1 MSKSR
6 RSIIRSSLERLRQLW
21 FRRKEMRREMRR
33 QLGTSFEM
41 LEPRLAMAIT
51 SPLPPI
57 FPASGSHIHPTLTV
71 LLDGQQFVIPAGI
84 GLNGGAANPHTHD
97 FTGSIHVGEGS
108 VVGTD
113 PSGSASR
120 NVTLDDFFDV
130 WASSTLT
137 GASVR
142 NANARL
148 DTDLTDGTAQVRIMD
163 KVVDSTHVL
172 RMYVKE
178 TGDSAPELEYDSS
191 SSSNGIARPELY
203 VPRDG
208 DKIFLVYEK
217 NTQVVDSPSFDT
229 ISSQNVLGGAPSWL
243 GLNGFDPTG
252 GPLTYTVSVSNPNL
266 LTATVQQTG
275 TGTGGTNRSLV
286 LNTSASALEGGYGQ
300 MIFQLF
306 DNLAPNTT
314 NHIATLVNN
323 GEFATSSTFYRIS
336 HLGDGSDFVIQ
347 GGPSD
352 STSTLGNFDDEFN
365 TNLQFT
371 SVGLL
376 AMAKSTD
383 DTNDSQ
389 VFITGGPARFL
400 DFNHS
405 IFGVLTEGN
414 AVRNAIQQSRTTG
427 DGAPPQTIT
436 ITSAQIVTDNQNAA
450 LQLKAAEGASGTS
463 NVTLTVT
470 DAQGHSYSQ
479 TFAVTVAAD
488 TANSAPFLNPIA
500 PVTGVTGTPITVQ
513 LSAQDAESNAF
524 FFDATKPSGETV
536 NYTINVNNTTGLVTI
551 TPPAGFAGTFNISMG
566 VRGTTSTTTAD
577 QFDLQTVLVTVTPQ
591 APTGVDLAAVSDS
604 GASSTDNITDSTSLD
619 FQVSGLTV
627 GSTVKLMKGNTVLA
641 QGVANATTMTLTVAN
656 ANTALG
662 EGASSITAT
671 QTVNGQVSPASTA
684 LSVTYDSVNPTF
696 TSTAPTAALV
706 GFNLNYNAQ
715 TNEEGGTTGLTYSLT
730 NAPSGATINTTTG
743 IITWT
748 PTAAQAGAQS
758 FTVVATDAAGN
769 AATLPVS
776 LTVSSGKVSL
786 TLTVTKPDGSA
797 LTSLAV
803 GQDFVLHIF
812 AKDLRT
818 GTDAKGVFAVYQD
831 ITFDGT
837 KATVTGPIVYTETYS
852 GGQSGT
858 TSTAGLIDEVGAF
871 AGLTQ
876 LGPNVREVLSI
887 PMRASAAGTLTFTG
901 DDADTSPAHDV
912 LIYGQDGGIPNAEVS
927 YGSVS
932 VAVGS
937 TFTAV
942 NDSGANFT
950 VAEDTQNNTT
960 INPLAND
967 TSSGGASNTL
977 TISAVGTP
985 SNGGTV
991 TRTENN
997 TRLSYKPAANFQGT
1011 ETFTYTARNQ
1021 NGEEQIATISMAVTN
1036 VNDAPVATN
1045 DSLSAT
1051 KNSSAITLDVLA
1063 NDTLGVD
1070 AGSGETL
1077 RVTAIGT
1084 GSQGGTITI
1093 GTNGANILY
1102 TPKANFS
1109 GTETFTYTISD
1120 RATGGLTSQAT
1131 VTMNVSGLTATND
1144 TGAGFTINEDSAATT
1159 IDVLANDALDP
1170 QVGGTLTITTLG
1182 TTDKGGTV
1190 SITQNGTRISYTP
1203 AANFQG
1209 TEKFTYTITD
1219 GLGHNAT
1226 ATVSMTVNN
1235 VNDNP
1240 VATNDTLTAFKDST
1254 ASLDVLANDNSGLD
1268 PTETLT
1274 ISAISTAPAHGTAT
1288 IVNGKVQYVPTT
1300 GYTGADSFV
1309 YTISD
1314 GNGGTATATA
1324 SITVQDFQPSGLSG
1338 LVYFDVNNNG
1348 VKDAGELPIVG
1359 VNITLTG
1366 TATAGTNTAVN
1377 QSVRTLEDGTYKFE
1391 NLAPGT
1397 YQIRQTQ
1404 PQFVIEGKT
1413 VAGSQ
1418 GGTVTLNQIAMTLAQ
1433 NVTGAN
1439 NNFGERGRQLTT
1451 ISLRDFFSSTS
1462 RNYAHATFD
1471 TSGAELWHSVSGSV
1485 WQGANNAFA
1494 LMNSQSQIKH
1504 DRTDPQSQVTSR
1516 TVATNLPVYLSG
1528 QASANRLYYIP
1539 ATGTGSGGTPTD
1551 LAPVSVADTYST
1563 PIGTALTVTAANG
1576 VLKNDS
1582 DPEGK
1587 TLTATVVAQPANG
1600 TLTLN
1605 TNGSFTY
1612 TPNAGFT
1619 GVNTFTYQAS
1629 DGTKQGNITTV
1640 TINVG
1645 NVAPTAVA
1653 NTYSATEDTVLTI
1666 AAAQGVLANDTDP
1679 ESATL
1684 TAAVVTQPTKG
1695 TLTMASNGS
1704 FSYIPTANQNGTDTF
1719 TYKANDGTQDSNVVT
1734 VTINIAAV
1742 NDTPTAVND
1751 TFSTPKDTVLTV
1763 STTPNLLSND
1773 TDVDGQSLS
1782 ISTTP
1787 LTNPAHGTVT
1797 LSGNGN
1803 FVFTPTTGF
1812 TGSDTFTYQVT
1823 DGTATA
1829 TGTVT
1834 INITGPVNNA
1844 PIAFGD
1850 SYNFDEDAGGS
1861 VGVENGVLAN
1871 DTDADPGTT
1880 LTATV
1885 VTQPAHGSVVMN
1897 ANGSFSYTP
1906 NANYHGPDSFTYQA
1920 SDGTNNS
1927 NAIGVNITVNPVN
1940 DAPIGVADTYRVTP
1954 NTLLTVNVADG
1965 VLKNDT
1971 DVDST
1976 NLTATVVSTTTN
1988 GTLTLNANGSFTYQ
2002 PNNGFTGTDSFTYA
2016 AKDDASPNGQSA
2028 NITVQLVVNTAPVA
2042 NNDTYSTNEDTQLT
2056 INAPG
2061 VLVNDADQNGDPLTA
2076 GIIMQPANGT
2086 VVFNENGSFTYTPNP
2101 NYTGPDSFRYQVTD
2115 GITSSAPATVSITV
2129 TSVNDAPAR
2138 TAGTA
2143 ATVSVEEDSANT
2155 DAVSLGLTALNYGP
2169 GGGSDE
2175 ASQTLTYKITNIP
2188 TFVTLFQTDGTTPVT
2203 ANQTLTLAELQGLTY
2218 KTVAD
2223 ATGGGSI
2230 TWTVQDSGGTANG
2243 GVDLLTE
2250 NLTITVGVNDRPE
2263 RTAGTVTPI
2272 SVLEDSTNTTAASL
2286 ALTALTYGPGGG
2298 SVEASQTLTFAI
2310 IDIPAFVSVF
2320 KAEGTTA
2327 VAENTVLTLAEL
2339 QGLRFK
2345 TIADA
2350 FGTGN
2355 ILWTVKDDGGT
2366 AGGGF
2371 DTLTETLAVSVTGV
2385 NDIPTRTSTAPVAI
2399 SVFEDSSN
2407 ATAVALGLTSLAYGP
2422 GDGSSEASQ
2431 TLTYKVTNIPAF
2443 INIFKTD
2450 GTTAVTTSTI
2460 LTLAELQ
2467 GLKYKTLD
2475 NAAGTG
2481 SLTWTVQDNGGT
2493 ANGGIDTLTQT
2504 LSVTVNAVND
2514 APVRTAGT
2522 TTAITVAEDSN
2533 NTTAVAL
2540 GLTALN
2546 YSPGGGAD
2554 EASQTLTYRITAIP
2568 STVTLFKADG
2578 TTAVLVNS
2586 VLTLAELQGLKYK
2599 TVANVTGA
2607 ANITWSAQDSGG
2619 TASGGVDSL
2628 SQSLSITVNPINDV
2642 PARTVG
2648 TVTPVNVSSNSSNT
2662 TAVSLGLSA
2671 LTYGP
2676 GGGTDEASQTLTIRL
2691 TNVPSFISLFESN
2704 GTTGVD
2710 ENQVLTLAQLRGL
2723 TYKTVSGSVGADT
2736 ITWTVQ
2742 DSGGTANGGVDTLTE
2757 NLSITVGVNDAPLRT
2772 AGNPAAISI
2781 SEDSAN
2787 TTAVSLGLTALTYSP
2802 GPSDESS
2809 QTLAFRVTTIPAF
2822 VNLFKADGT
2831 TAVTA
2836 NTTVTLAELQ
2846 GLRYKSLAN
2855 ATGTGTITWTVQDNG
2870 GVASGGADTLT
2881 ETLSITVNAVNDAP
2895 VRTAGSPAALNV
2907 NEDSATTPVAL
2918 GFTSLVYG
2926 PGGGTD
2932 EASQTLTYKI
2942 TSFPSFIS
2950 LFKADGTTAV
2960 AANTTL
2966 TLTEL
2971 QGLKYQTVAEAS
2983 GAGQIIWTAQDNG
2996 GTANSGVDT
3005 LSETLAVGVASV
3017 NDVPVRTAGTPAAID
3032 VDEDSTNTT
3041 AATLGLSALNYGPGG
3056 GSSETAQFLNYRIT
3070 AIPAFVQLF
3079 KDDGTSPVIANDLV
3093 SLAELRTLK
3102 FKTVANAAGT
3112 GNLTW
3117 SVVDD
3122 GGTANGGID
3131 TLNQTLSI
3139 TVGAINDAPV
3149 RSDGTP
3155 ASINVGEDSA
3165 NTTAVTLG
3173 LTTLDYGPGGGI
3185 DENTQTLA
3193 YKITAIPAYVNVF
3206 LANGTTPVAANSTLT
3221 LAELNGLTYKTVA
3234 NASGNGQITW
3244 SVIDDG
3250 GTADSGVDTLNQ
3262 SLAITVAA
3270 INDAPTLAAGT
3281 VDDITVDEDH
3291 ANTTAETLDLASLA
3305 YSPGPGT
3312 AEASQTLTYQ
3322 ITAIPSYIE
3331 LFKEDGTTEVVVNDF
3346 LPLAE
3351 LQGLKYKTIADAS
3364 GTGDITWIVKDNG
3377 GTDSGGVDS
3386 LTESLTI
3393 IVNPVN
3399 DAPEGEADSFIVAQ
3413 DGTLSTGLG
3422 QSILVNDSD
3431 VENDPFTAVIVA
3443 STTNGILVL
3452 DPDGTF
3458 IYTPT
3463 SGYSGP
3469 DSFTYQPTDDDSG
3482 NVTTVTI
3489 DVQPAVEPEGEAFSS
3504 SGNTND
3510 SALMLLL
3517 SQDEAWDDMLHDSQ
3531 SWEDAVDEA
3540 LAGL

>member
-21 FRRKEMRREMRR
+21 VRRKEMRREMRR

-51 SPLPPI
+51 APLP
-57 FPASGSHIHPTLTV
+57 AVNAHIHPILSIY
-71 LLDGQQFVIPAGI
+71 LDGQQVVIPTGVGI
-84 GLNGGAANPHTHD
+84 NGSSLAHPHTHD
-97 FTGSIHVGEGS
+97 YTGTIHIGEGS

-113 PSGSASR
+113 PSGSAAR
-120 NVTLDDFFDV
+120 NTTLDDIFDV

-137 GASVR
+137 GAAAR

-172 RMYVKE
+172 RMYVQE
-178 TGDSAPELEYDSS
+178 SGDTAPELEYDSS
-191 SSSNGIARPELY
+191 SSSNSIPRPELY

-208 DKIFLVYEK
+208 DKIYLVYEK
-217 NTQVVDSPSFDT
+217 NTQAVDSPSFDT
-229 ISSQNVLGGAPSWL
+229 ISSQTVLGGAPSWL

-266 LTATVQQTG
+266 LTATVQQSG
-275 TGTGGTNRSLV
+275 TGPGGTNRSLV
-286 LNTSASALEGGYGQ
+286 LNTSSTALEGGYGQ

-352 STSTLGNFDDEFN
+352 STSTLGQFDDEFN

-371 SVGLL
+371 VPGLL

-389 VFITGGPARFL
+389 IFVTGGPARFL

-427 DGAPPQTIT
+427 DGPPPQTIT
-436 ITSAQIVTDNQNAA
+436 ITSAQIITDNQNAA

-463 NVTLTVT
+463 NVTVTVT
-470 DAQGHSYSQ
+470 DAQGKSYSQ
-479 TFAVTVAAD
+479 TFAVTVAPD

-513 LSAQDAESNAF
+513 LSAQDAENGAL

-551 TPPAGFAGTFNISMG
+551 TPPADFAGTFNISMG
-566 VRGTTSTTTAD
+566 VRGTTTTTTAD

-604 GASSTDNITDSTSLD
+604 GTSSTDNITDATSLD
-619 FQVSGLTV
+619 FSVSGLTV
-627 GSTVKLMKGNTVLA
+627 GATVKLMKGDTVLA
-641 QGVANATTMTLTVAN
+641 QGVANATTMTFTVAN

-662 EGASSITAT
+662 EGVSNITAT

-684 LSVTYDSVNPTF
+684 LGVTYDSVNPTF
-696 TSTAPTAALV
+696 TSTAPTSALV
-706 GFNLNYNAQ
+706 GFDLNYNAQ

-730 NAPSGATINTTTG
+730 NAPSGASINSTTG
-743 IITWT
+743 VISWT
-748 PTAAQAGAQS
+748 PTAAQAGAQA

-769 AATLPVS
+769 TATLPVN
-776 LTVSSGKVSL
+776 LTVSTGKVSL
-786 TLTVTKPDGSA
+786 TLTITKPDGSA

-803 GQDFVLHIF
+803 GQDFVLHVF
-812 AKDLRT
+812 AKDLRS

-852 GGQSGT
+852 GGKSGNT
-858 TSTAGLIDEVGAF
+858 DTPGLIDEVGSF
-871 AGLTQ
+871 AGLTE

-887 PMRASAAGTLTFTG
+887 PMRATAAGTLTFAG
-901 DDADTSPAHDV
+901 DDADASPAHDV
-912 LIYGQDGGIPNAEVS
+912 LIYGQDGGIADSEIR

-932 VAVGS
+932 LTVGS

-942 NDSGANFT
+942 NDSGASFT
-950 VAEDTQNNTT
+950 VAEDTANAIT

-967 TSSGGASNTL
+967 TSTGGASNTL
-977 TISAVGTP
+977 TISAVGTT

-997 TRLSYKPAANFQGT
+997 TRLTYKPAANFQGT

-1021 NGEEQIATISMAVTN
+1021 NGEEQTATISMTVTD
-1036 VNDAPVATN
+1036 VNDPPVATN

-1070 AGSGETL
+1070 AGTGETL
-1077 RVTAIGT
+1077 RVTAVGT

-1093 GTNGANILY
+1093 GANGANILY
-1102 TPKANFS
+1102 TPAANFS

-1120 RATGGLTSQAT
+1120 RTTGGLTSQAT

-1144 TGAGFTINEDSAATT
+1144 TGTGFTVNEDSAATT

-1170 QVGGTLTITTLG
+1170 QVGGTLTITAVG

-1209 TEKFTYTITD
+1209 AEKFTYTISD
-1219 GLGHNAT
+1219 GQGHNAT
-1226 ATVSMTVNN
+1226 ATVTMTVNN

-1254 ASLDVLANDNSGLD
+1254 ATFDVLANDTSGVD

-1274 ISAISTAPAHGTAT
+1274 ISAISTAPTHGTAT

-1324 SITVQDFQPSGLSG
+1324 NITVQDFQPSGLSG

-1359 VNITLTG
+1359 VTITLTG

-1377 QSVRTLEDGTYKFE
+1377 QTVRTLEDGSYKFE

-1397 YQIRQTQ
+1397 YQIKQTQ

-1433 NVTGAN
+1433 NTTGTN
-1439 NNFGERGRQLTT
+1439 NNFGELGRQLTT

-1462 RNYAHATFD
+1462 RNYAHASFD
-1471 TSGAELWHSVSGSV
+1471 TNGAELWHSVSGSV
-1485 WQGANNAFA
+1485 WTGTTNTFS
-1494 LMNSQSQIKH
+1494 LMNSQSQIKL
-1504 DRTDPQSQVTSR
+1504 DSTNAQSQVNSR
-1516 TVATNLPVYLSG
+1516 TLPTNLPVYLSG
-1528 QASANRLYYIP
+1528 QASSNRLYYIP
-1539 ATGTGSGGTPTD
+1539 ATGTGGSGGTPTD
-1551 LAPVSVADTYST
+1551 LDPVSVADTYST
-1563 PIGTALTVTAANG
+1563 PVGTALTVTAANG

-1587 TLTATVVAQPANG
+1587 TLTATVVSQPANG

-1605 TNGSFTY
+1605 SNGSFTY

-1619 GVNTFTYQAS
+1619 GVNTFTYRAS
-1629 DGTKQGNITTV
+1629 DGTKQGAITTV

-1645 NVAPTAVA
+1645 NVAPTSVA
-1653 NTYSATEDTVLTI
+1653 DTYSATEDTVLTI
-1666 AAAQGVLANDTDP
+1666 AAAQGVLANDTEP
-1679 ESATL
+1679 EGTTM
-1684 TAAVVTQPTKG
+1684 TAIVVSQPTKG
-1695 TLTMASNGS
+1695 TLTLASNGS

-1719 TYKANDGTQDSNVVT
+1719 TYKANDGTQDGNVVT

-1742 NDTPTAVND
+1742 NDAPTAVND
-1751 TFSTPKDTVLTV
+1751 TFSTPKDTVLNVT
-1763 STTPNLLSND
+1763 TTPNLLSND
-1773 TDVDGQSLS
+1773 TDVDGQTLT

-1787 LTNPAHGTVT
+1787 LTNPTKGTVT

-1803 FVFTPTTGF
+1803 FVYTPTTGS
-1812 TGSDTFTYQVT
+1812 TGTDTFTYQVT

-1850 SYNFDEDAGGS
+1850 SYNFDEDVGGTI
-1861 VGVENGVLAN
+1861 GVENGVLAN
-1871 DTDADPGTT
+1871 DTDADSGTT
-1880 LTATV
+1880 LTAINA
-1885 VTQPAHGSVVMN
+1885 TQPAHGTVVLN
-1897 ANGSFSYTP
+1897 TDGSFTYTP

-1920 SDGTNNS
+1920 SDGTNSS
-1927 NAIGVNITVNPVN
+1927 NVISVNLTVNPVN
-1940 DAPIGVADTYRVTP
+1940 DAPVGTADSYRVTP
-1954 NTLLTVNVADG
+1954 NTLLTVNAADG

-1976 NLTATVVSTTTN
+1976 NLTATIVSTTTN
-1988 GTLTLNANGSFTYQ
+1988 GTLTLNDNGSFTYQ
-2002 PNNGFTGTDSFTYA
+2002 PNNGFTGTDSFTYVA
-2016 AKDDASPNGQSA
+2016 RDDASPNGQSA
-2028 NITVQLVVNTAPVA
+2028 NVTVQLVVNTAPVA
-2042 NNDTYSTNEDTQLT
+2042 NNDSFTTNEDTPLT

-2061 VLVNDADQNGDPLTA
+2061 VMSNDADQNGDPLTA
-2076 GIIMQPANGT
+2076 GIIQQPTNGT
-2086 VVFNENGSFTYTPNP
+2086 VVFNENGSFTYTPNA

-2115 GITSSAPATVSITV
+2115 GISSSTPATVSITV

-2143 ATVSVEEDSANT
+2143 ATVSVEEDSANNT
-2155 DAVSLGLTALNYGP
+2155 AVALGLADLEYGP
-2169 GGGSDE
+2169 GGGTDE
-2175 ASQTLTYKITNIP
+2175 ASQTLVYRITNIP
-2188 TFVTLFQTDGTTPVT
+2188 SFVTLFQEDGTTSVT
-2203 ANQTLTLAELQGLTY
+2203 ANQTLTLAELQGLKY
-2218 KTVAD
+2218 KTIAE
-2223 ATGGGSI
+2223 TSGGGTI

-2263 RTAGTVTPI
+2263 RTAGTVAPI
-2272 SVLEDSTNTTAASL
+2272 NVLEDSTNTTAASL
-2286 ALTALTYGPGGG
+2286 GLTALAYGPGGG
-2298 SVEASQTLTFAI
+2298 SVEASQTLTYTI
-2310 IDIPAFVSVF
+2310 TDIPAFISVF
-2320 KAEGTTA
+2320 KADGTTA
-2327 VAENTVLTLAEL
+2327 VTENTELTLAEL

-2350 FGTGN
+2350 FGNGN
-2355 ILWTVKDDGGT
+2355 ILWTVQDDGGT

-2371 DTLTETLAVSVTGV
+2371 DTLTETLAVTVGAV

-2399 SVFEDSSN
+2399 SVAEDSNN

-2443 INIFKTD
+2443 IKVFKAD
-2450 GTTAVTTSTI
+2450 GTTAVNANTI

-2467 GLKYKTLD
+2467 GLKYKTVD

-2481 SLTWTVQDNGGT
+2481 SLIWSVQDNGGT

-2504 LSVTVNAVND
+2504 LSVTVNAIND
-2514 APVRTAGT
+2514 SPVRTAGT
-2522 TTAITVAEDSN
+2522 TTAISVAEDSN

-2540 GLTALN
+2540 GLSALN
-2546 YSPGGGAD
+2546 YGPGGGTD
-2554 EASQTLTYRITAIP
+2554 EASQTLTVRITAIP

-2578 TTAVLVNS
+2578 ITAVPVNT

-2599 TVANVTGA
+2599 TVANITGT
-2607 ANITWSAQDSGG
+2607 ANITWSVQDNGG

-2628 SQSLSITVNPINDV
+2628 SQSLSIAVNPINDV
-2642 PARTVG
+2642 PARTAG
-2648 TVTPVNVSSNSSNT
+2648 TVNSVNVSANSSNT

-2676 GGGTDEASQTLTIRL
+2676 GGGTDEASQTLTIKL

-2704 GTTGVD
+2704 GTTAVD

-2723 TYKTVSGSVGADT
+2723 TYKTISGSVGGDT

-2742 DSGGTANGGVDTLTE
+2742 DSGGTASGGVDTLTE
-2757 NLSITVGVNDAPLRT
+2757 NLSVTVGVNDAPLRT

-2781 SEDSAN
+2781 SEDAAN
-2787 TTAVSLGLTALTYSP
+2787 TTAVSLGLTALAYSP

-2809 QTLAFRVTTIPAF
+2809 QTLTYRVTTIPAF

-2836 NTTVTLAELQ
+2836 NTTVTLSELQ
-2846 GLRYKSLAN
+2846 GLRYKTLAN
-2855 ATGTGTITWTVQDNG
+2855 ATGTGTINWTVQDNG

-2881 ETLSITVNAVNDAP
+2881 ETLSIAVNAINDQP
-2895 VRTAGSPAALNV
+2895 VRTAGSPAALSV

-2932 EASQTLTYKI
+2932 EAGQTLTYRI
-2942 TSFPSFIS
+2942 TNIPSFIS

-2960 AANTTL
+2960 TTNTTL
-2966 TLTEL
+2966 TLAEL

-2983 GAGQIIWTAQDNG
+2983 GVSQIIWSVQDSG

-3005 LSETLAVGVASV
+3005 LSETLAVAVLSV

-3032 VDEDSTNTT
+3032 VDEDSTNVT
-3041 AATLGLSALNYGPGG
+3041 AVTLGLSALNYGAGG
-3056 GSSETAQFLNYRIT
+3056 GTSESSQLLNYRIT
-3070 AIPAFVQLF
+3070 AIPAFMQLF
-3079 KDDGTSPVIANDLV
+3079 KEDGNSPVIANDLV
-3093 SLAELRTLK
+3093 SLAELRNLK

-3122 GGTANGGID
+3122 GGTANGGVD
-3131 TLNQTLSI
+3131 TLAQSLSI

-3149 RSDGTP
+3149 RTEGIPST
-3155 ASINVGEDSA
+3155 INIGEDGA

-3173 LTTLDYGPGGGI
+3173 LADLDYAPGGGI
-3185 DENTQTLA
+3185 DENTQTLV
-3193 YKITAIPAYVNVF
+3193 YKIAGIPAFVNVF
-3206 LANGTTPVAANSTLT
+3206 LADGTTPVVTDATLT

-3234 NASGNGQITW
+3234 NASGNGHITW
-3244 SVIDDG
+3244 SVIDNG
-3250 GTADSGVDTLNQ
+3250 GTADGGSDTLAQ
-3262 SLAITVAA
+3262 SLALTVVG
-3270 INDAPTLAAGT
+3270 INDAPERTAGD
-3281 VDDITVDEDH
+3281 VNAITVDEDH
-3291 ANTTAETLDLASLA
+3291 ANTAAETLGLAVTW
-3305 YSPGPGT
+3305 GPGGGA
-3312 AEASQTLTYQ
+3312 AEASQELTYQ
-3322 ITAIPSYIE
+3322 ITVIPSYIE
-3331 LFKEDGTTEVVVNDF
+3331 LYKEDGTTEVLVNEL

-3364 GTGDITWIVKDNG
+3364 GTGDITWIVMDDG
-3377 GTDSGGVDS
+3377 GTENGGVDS

-3393 IVNPVN
+3393 TVNPVN
-3399 DAPEGEADSFIVAQ
+3399 DAPVGEADSFSVAQ
-3413 DGTLSTGLG
+3413 DGTLSVGLG
-3422 QSILVNDSD
+3422 ESILVNDSD

-3458 IYTPT
+3458 IYTPNT
-3463 SGYSGP
+3463 GYSGP
-3469 DSFTYQPTDDDSG
+3469 DSFTYQPADDDLG

-3489 DVQPAVEPEGEAFSS
+3489 DVQPTMEPEGEAGSFT
-3504 SGNTND
+3504 GNDND
-3510 SALMLLL
+3510 AALMLLL
-3517 SQDEAWDDMLHDSQ
+3517 SQDEAWDDLLNDDE
-3531 SWEDAVDEA
+3531 SWEEAVDQA